1 MRSAAPRLAAAAV
14 AWLLATGTA
23 RAADRPWYAP
33 DQAKLQ
39 LAGSIGFLS
48 PGVGWGWLDRR
59 LEADLF
65 FGWVPPPL
73 GGEHIFSLTSKLTL
87 RPFRVTWGA
96 WELRPVT
103 AALQLTYTFG
113 DDYWVLLPDDYPDGY
128 YVLPTA
134 LRSGLAIGTDV
145 GRPLWGFERVGAYA
159 ELVVID
165 TALKLWA
172 DNRRALDLTDVV
184 TLALGVRVEL

>member
-1 MRSAAPRLAAAAV
+1 MQPGSKLAAV
-14 AWLLATGTA
+14 VLAWLLAGGVA
-23 RAADRPWYAP
+23 RADRPWYAP

-48 PGVGWGWLDRR
+48 PGAGWAWLDRR

-73 GGEHIFSLTSKLTL
+73 GGENIFSLTSKLTF

-103 AALQLTYTFG
+103 AAIQLTYTFG
-113 DDYWVLLPDDYPDGY
+113 DDYWVFLPSDYPDGY

-134 LRSGLAIGTDV
+134 LRAGLALGASA
-145 GRPLWGFERVGAYA
+145 GRPMWGFEQVGVYA
-159 ELVVID
+159 ELVAID
-165 TALKLWA
+165 TALWLLEH
-172 DNRRALDLTDVV
+172 NRRALDLGDVV
-184 TLALGVRVEL
+184 TLALGLRVEL